1 MQESIDSIPGGGVRK
16 CITPSVSQSIFTKK
30 FIEAV
35 MRATM
40 SSPFALVA
48 EVVAESLPKPAR
60 HRGWRAELRE
70 VVGPNLHQVLWD
82 LAQGKAWTV
91 ELTNGM
97 ISAPIVPSSDVR
109 LRAAMFL
116 HETLYGRAV
125 PQTEV
130 ARAEQEA
137 KEVAA
142 VQALSEEEL
151 ALEATRILEAR
162 KLRVLGPGAVTEAE
176 FVPSR
181 AGTVTNSMTPIELGY
196 SIWASQPH
204 PDVEDTE

>member
-1 MQESIDSIPGGGVRK
+1 MKV
-16 CITPSVSQSIFTKK
+16 TAT
-30 FIEAV
+30 
-35 MRATM
+35 TM
-40 SSPFALVA
+40 SSPFSLVA

-70 VVGPNLHQVLWD
+70 VVGPNLHNVLWD

-137 KEVAA
+137 KEIAA
-142 VQALSEEEL
+142 VQALSEDEL
-151 ALEATRILEAR
+151 AAEAQRILEAR
-162 KLRVLGPGAVTEAE
+162 KVRALGPGAVMEAE
-176 FVPSR
+176 FVP
-181 AGTVTNSMTPIELGY
+181 AAPAAPVITNSMTPEQLGL
-196 SIWASQPH
+196 SIWASQPY
-204 PDVEDTE
+204 PNAEDTE